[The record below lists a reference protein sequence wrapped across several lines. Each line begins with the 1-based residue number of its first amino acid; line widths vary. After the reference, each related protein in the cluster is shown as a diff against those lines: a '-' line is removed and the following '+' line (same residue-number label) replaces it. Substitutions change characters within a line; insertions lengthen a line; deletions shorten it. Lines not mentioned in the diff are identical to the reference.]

1 MLYIFLI
8 QLVSPP
14 FALYTVN
21 KRNVASQNTLLRTGS
36 NRQSLVSS
44 DSTQLPGT
52 HAPCLRNKPGF
63 VLKVYSNQWGKGT
76 KPRFAHRILQYHLSL
91 YFDPWI
97 FFSQKLFLIIKNL
110 INNSALF
117 KTSNQGEDYVLCK
130 HMVKRFVSEDW
141 FKIKKKNNSLLFPLS
156 VSFHIHNLAY
166 IYLSQR
172 LCFAKWMKH
181 INPDIYYVFVYEVD
195 KINLL
200 TFFLTVTLIILTPC
214 DFFFFFLPV
223 KCNDNW
229 SILKSSH
236 HIMKITSM

>member
-52 HAPCLRNKPGF
+52 HAPCLRNKPGLCWKF
-63 VLKVYSNQWGKGT
+63 ILINGEKSKGT

-110 INNSALF
+110 INNSVLF

-141 FKIKKKNNSLLFPLS
+141 FKIKKK
-156 VSFHIHNLAY
+156 IIA
-166 IYLSQR
+166 
-172 LCFAKWMKH
+172 C
-181 INPDIYYVFVYEVD
+181 
-195 KINLL
+195 
-200 TFFLTVTLIILTPC
+200 FFLFLFLFTFII
-214 DFFFFFLPV
+214 
-223 KCNDNW
+223 
-229 SILKSSH
+229 
-236 HIMKITSM
+236 